1 MNVGKICKRRII
13 TLTARTDLLAAA
25 QLMREKHVGFLIVV
39 EPEPQ
44 AQAQAQAQAQYGRPV
59 GVLTDRDIVISVVA
73 RGADPTLLTAGDVM
87 NREVVMADE
96 SDSVEQA
103 LRTMRRMGV
112 RRLPVIGSRGMLT
125 GALSLNDILDVLAA
139 EIGEI
144 SGAVR
149 NEQRIEGILRTS

>member
-1 MNVGKICKRRII
+1 MNVGSICKRQIVTVTPRS
-13 TLTARTDLLAAA
+13 DLAAAA
-25 QLMREKHVGFLIVV
+25 QLMRDKHVGFLIVV

-44 AQAQAQAQAQYGRPV
+44 AQCGRPV

-87 NREVVMADE
+87 NREPVLAQE
-96 SDSVEQA
+96 SDSVDQA

-125 GALSLNDILDVLAA
+125 GVLSLDDVLDVLAA
-139 EIGEI
+139 EIGEV
-144 SGAVR
+144 SGTVR
-149 NEQRIEGILRTS
+149 NEQRIEGVLRT

>member
-1 MNVGKICKRRII
+1 MNVGRICKRQII

-25 QLMREKHVGFLIVV
+25 ELMREKHVGFLIVV
-39 EPEPQ
+39 EPE
-44 AQAQAQAQAQYGRPV
+44 AQAQAQYGRPV

-87 NREVVMADE
+87 NRELVMVDE

-112 RRLPVIGSRGMLT
+112 RRLPVIGARGMLT
-125 GALSLNDILDVLAA
+125 GVLSLDDILDVLAA

-144 SGAVR
+144 SGTVR
-149 NEQRIEGILRTS
+149 NEQRIEGVLRT

>member
-1 MNVGKICKRRII
+1 MNVGKICNRQIV
-13 TLTARTDLLAAA
+13 TLPAGTDLVAASE
-25 QLMREKHVGFLIVV
+25 LMREKHVGFLIVV

-44 AQAQAQAQAQYGRPV
+44 TQYGRPV

-87 NREVVMADE
+87 NREPVLVDE
-96 SDSVEQA
+96 SDPVEQA

-112 RRLPVIGSRGMLT
+112 RRLPVVGSRGMLH
-125 GALSLNDILDVLAA
+125 GVLSLDDVLDLLAA
-139 EIGEI
+139 EIGDV

-149 NEQRIEGILRTS
+149 NEQRIEGVLRT

>member
-1 MNVGKICKRRII
+1 MNVGSICKRQIVTVTPRS
-13 TLTARTDLLAAA
+13 DLAAVA
-25 QLMREKHVGFLIVV
+25 QLMRDKHVGFLIVV
-39 EPEPQ
+39 EPEP
-44 AQAQAQAQAQYGRPV
+44 QAQYGRPV

-87 NREVVMADE
+87 NREPVLAQE
-96 SDSVEQA
+96 SDSVDQA

-125 GALSLNDILDVLAA
+125 GVLSLDDVLDVLAA

-144 SGAVR
+144 SGTVR
-149 NEQRIEGILRTS
+149 NEQRIEGVLRT

>member
-1 MNVGKICKRRII
+1 MNVGSICKRQIVTVTPRS
-13 TLTARTDLLAAA
+13 DLAAAA
-25 QLMREKHVGFLIVV
+25 QLMRDKHVGFLIVV
-39 EPEPQ
+39 EPEP
-44 AQAQAQAQAQYGRPV
+44 QAQYGRPV

-87 NREVVMADE
+87 NREPVLAQE
-96 SDSVEQA
+96 SDSVDQA

-125 GALSLNDILDVLAA
+125 GVLSLDDVLDVLAA

-144 SGAVR
+144 SGTVR
-149 NEQRIEGILRTS
+149 NEQRIEGVLRT

>member
-1 MNVGKICKRRII
+1 MNVGRICKRQII

-25 QLMREKHVGFLIVV
+25 ELMREKHVGFLIVV
-39 EPEPQ
+39 EPE
-44 AQAQAQAQAQYGRPV
+44 AQAQYGRPV

-87 NREVVMADE
+87 NRELVMVDE

-112 RRLPVIGSRGMLT
+112 RRLPVIGARGMLT
-125 GALSLNDILDVLAA
+125 GVLSLDDILDVLAA

-144 SGAVR
+144 SGTVR
-149 NEQRIEGILRTS
+149 NEQRIEGVLRT